1 LLLYATEDGSRPAG
15 TVKTTDAL
23 ITIMA
28 GSGQTP
34 ARINIESGGELKL
47 NGANIDINATGQ
59 MRLSSGSTFEIKSGA
74 DFLITS
80 DNFTI
85 NKDDNGKYTVKLK
98 GEVVADSGRIAGFT
112 LREVYNGST
121 LDHRY
126 LYSGDTANLNY
137 STASN
142 YKGVYI
148 GTDGVNFGGILKISS
163 NGQTSEL
170 RMAASNIIIGNNN
183 SLSNQITTLNTG
195 ISNAA
200 TAASNAATA
209 ASNAQT
215 AANNARAVATGT
227 KLKIDANA
235 GTIEVSA
242 TSTLSFLANQ
252 SINITSGGTI
262 NLASGKELNLVTD
275 GKIRIGHTSYPFV
288 ISKDNLGGPNGNINR
303 SYIYAYNSSYASGNT
318 RNVTSIRDVT
328 TSSIS
333 YKGIYL
339 GTDGINLGGK
349 FRVDQDGKL
358 TATSGT
364 FSGDITGASGT
375 FSGSITGA
383 TGTIGGWSITSAGIS
398 NGSITLGSGGTLT
411 GPGFTL
417 NTNGLTFPASASMS
431 DSSYGN
437 TVEQALT
444 GAKNEAVDEA
454 LNYKFRFSIN
464 GYTGEYKVEPLLE
477 EAFSRIMSI
486 QNGNAKVGSLEYGPL
501 LIGKGANGYVIGWS
515 SSSGGFWVDYS
526 GNVWAETL
534 YLKDTTIHSW

>member
-1 LLLYATEDGSRPAG
+1 
-15 TVKTTDAL
+15 
-23 ITIMA
+23 
-28 GSGQTP
+28 
-34 ARINIESGGELKL
+34 
-47 NGANIDINATGQ
+47 
-59 MRLSSGSTFEIKSGA
+59 
-74 DFLITS
+74 
-80 DNFTI
+80 
-85 NKDDNGKYTVKLK
+85 
-98 GEVVADSGRIAGFT
+98 
-112 LREVYNGST
+112 
-121 LDHRY
+121 
-126 LYSGDTANLNY
+126 
-137 STASN
+137 
-142 YKGVYI
+142 
-148 GTDGVNFGGILKISS
+148 
-163 NGQTSEL
+163 
-170 RMAASNIIIGNNN
+170 MAASNIIIGDNN

-209 ASNAQT
+209 A
-215 AANNARAVATGT
+215 NNARTVATGT

-501 LIGKGANGYVIGWS
+501 LIGKGASGYVIGWS